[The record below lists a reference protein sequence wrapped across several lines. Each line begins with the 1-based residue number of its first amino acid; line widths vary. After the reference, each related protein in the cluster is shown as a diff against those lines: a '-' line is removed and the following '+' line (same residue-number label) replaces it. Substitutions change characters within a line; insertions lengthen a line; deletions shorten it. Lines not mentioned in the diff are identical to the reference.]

1 MSAAQALAAVQ
12 SAITGA
18 TSVSYSYTTAVTG
31 QGTAA
36 STGSAGASSGY
47 QVNHFPTGTLSVL
60 VSNGDIYCMGDAGS
74 LENQLGLSAQDAS
87 TYAGRWISLAPSDP
101 PAAAVGSGVSLPDV
115 ESEILG
121 TSTNSTNTSPSGIT
135 LIPESVSA
143 PHVFNGV
150 NVVTISIS
158 VTVAGSAAGT
168 ATGGQG
174 SAQLDVAAQAPYL
187 PVSESLSASI
197 QGPSGPVTA
206 TSTVT
211 LSGWNAPLSLPTPT
225 NVVLYA
231 SIPSA
236 Q

>member
-1 MSAAQALAAVQ
+1 MAG
-12 SAITGA
+12 T
-18 TSVSYSYTTAVTG
+18 TSVSYSNTTTVTG

-36 STGSAGASSGY
+36 TTGSAGASSGY
-47 QVNHFPTGTLSVL
+47 QVNHFLTGTLSVL
-60 VSNGDIYCMGDAGS
+60 VSNGETYCMGDAGS
-74 LENQLGLSAQDAS
+74 LQNQLGLSAQDAS

-101 PAAAVGSGVSLPDV
+101 PAATVGAGVTLPDV

-121 TSTNSTNTSPSGIT
+121 TSANSTNTSPSGIT
-135 LIPESVSA
+135 LNAESVST
-143 PHVFNGV
+143 PHVVNGV

-158 VTVAGSAAGT
+158 VTIAGSAAGT

-187 PVSESLSASI
+187 PVSESISASI
-197 QGPSGPVTA
+197 QGPSGTVTA
-206 TSTVT
+206 TSAVT

-225 NVVLYA
+225 NVVPYA